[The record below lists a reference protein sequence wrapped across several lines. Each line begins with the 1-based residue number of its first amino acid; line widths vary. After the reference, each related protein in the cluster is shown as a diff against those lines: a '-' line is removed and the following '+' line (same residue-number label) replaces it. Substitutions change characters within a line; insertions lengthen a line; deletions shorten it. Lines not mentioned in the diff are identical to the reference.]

1 MKKILLLVMLLVI
14 AFVSQAQISAG
25 LVLGGSVKETIPTG
39 QALDKMFII
48 GATFKKQLTPT
59 INLVSGAGYRFIDAT
74 VLSLPS
80 QNDLVTHYKDVHPNE
95 FYYITDLEYFRFS
108 YFTVPIGLEVKLAT
122 FLRVSY
128 QLENN
133 FLIGANSTA
142 EEYLQYGKKSVAA
155 YMPTSN
161 VSLLLHTGHAVGV
174 AVGCILHP
182 NILRK
187 DINYTYGFMDEF
199 AEEFRKSYILT
210 VTLWGDL
217 PFKKR
222 KRI

>member
-1 MKKILLLVMLLVI
+1 MKKILTLILLAGTI
-14 AFVSQAQISAG
+14 TSQAQISAG
-25 LVLGGSVKETIPTG
+25 VVLGGSVKQTIPSG

-48 GATFKKQLTPT
+48 GATFKKHLTPT

-74 VLSLPS
+74 IQALPS

-95 FYYITDLEYFRFS
+95 FYYITDLEYFRFN
-108 YFTVPIGLEVKLAT
+108 YFTVPVGLEVKVTT
-122 FLRVSY
+122 FLRLSY

-133 FLIGANSTA
+133 FLIGANSSA
-142 EEYLQYGKKSVAA
+142 GEYLQYGKKSVAP

-161 VSLLLHTGHAVGV
+161 VSLLLHTGHAVGA

-182 NILRK
+182 TILRK
-187 DINYTYGFMDEF
+187 DLNYTYGFMDDF
-199 AEEFRKSYILT
+199 ADEFRKSYILT

-217 PFKKR
+217 SFKKR